1 MQHGEGYVISLRD
14 GTHYRSCRVSPS
26 LPRAATVYQ
35 AMNAPS
41 SAQSNFCGVV
51 FGDGGG
57 ISHVPLLRTVISV
70 VLIDGQ
76 HSFHGFPP
84 ELK

>member
-1 MQHGEGYVISLRD
+1 MP
-14 GTHYRSCRVSPS
+14 PS

-35 AMNAPS
+35 AMNAPP

-51 FGDGGG
+51 FGDGDGDRG
-57 ISHVPLLRTVISV
+57 ISHVPLLRTLINV

-76 HSFHGFPP
+76 HNSCTFIP